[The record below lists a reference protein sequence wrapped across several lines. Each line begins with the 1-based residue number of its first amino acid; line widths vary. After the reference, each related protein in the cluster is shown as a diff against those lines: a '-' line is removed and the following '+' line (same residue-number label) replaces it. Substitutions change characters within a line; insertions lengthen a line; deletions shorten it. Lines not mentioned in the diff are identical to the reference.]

1 MSYIVH
7 EEGDCLLY
15 MELHWDTR
23 QFSIEDLRPL
33 VPNKRIWR
41 TLHDAY
47 TGTRQSYRSYAEQLL
62 RLRDEPAVIKV
73 WSDIKAHALWEVA
86 YENWKEAPS
95 VVPMPPIERTLHAL
109 RELYRQWTPPDHV
122 NVSARLLHNALK
134 PRGLVTLNEVTSVC
148 TTRCAERD
156 GIKTFTERA
165 EISNALA
172 KSLIDAFLVHMGCAP
187 PGPTM
192 PPPP

>member
-47 TGTRQSYRSYAEQLL
+47 TGTRQSYRAYAEQLL

-73 WSDIKAHALWEVA
+73 WSDIKARALWEVA

-95 VVPMPPIERTLHAL
+95 VVPMPPIERTLHEL
-109 RELYRQWTPPDHV
+109 RELYRLWSPSDRV
-122 NVSARLLHNALK
+122 NVSMRLLHSALIS
-134 PRGLVTLNEVTSVC
+134 PGLTPLNEVANVC
-148 TTRCAERD
+148 MARRVERD
-156 GIKTFTERA
+156 HIKAFVGRA
-165 EISNALA
+165 EIANAIA
-172 KSLIDAFLVHMGCAP
+172 KGLVDAFLVHMGCAP

-192 PPPP
+192 PPP

>member
-23 QFSIEDLRPL
+23 QFSIENLRPL
-33 VPNKRIWR
+33 FPNKRIWR
-41 TLHDAY
+41 ALHDVYSGVHQHYRAY
-47 TGTRQSYRSYAEQLL
+47 MDQLL

-95 VVPMPPIERTLHAL
+95 VVPMPPIERTLQGL
-109 RELYRQWTPPDHV
+109 RELYRQWAPADHV
-122 NVSARLLHNALK
+122 TVSMRLLHSALVS
-134 PRGLVTLNEVTSVC
+134 PGLTTLNEVANVC
-148 TTRCAERD
+148 MVRRVERD
-156 GIKTFTERA
+156 HIKSLTGRA
-165 EISNALA
+165 KISNAIA

-192 PPPP
+192 PPP